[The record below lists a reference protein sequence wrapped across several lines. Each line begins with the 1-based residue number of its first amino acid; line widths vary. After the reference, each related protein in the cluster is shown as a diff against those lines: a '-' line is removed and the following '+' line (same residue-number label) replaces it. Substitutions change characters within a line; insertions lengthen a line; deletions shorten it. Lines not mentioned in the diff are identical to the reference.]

1 MTVGLPRPDQ
11 LIPTQRARRER
22 IVDAAFELL
31 MQREYDEIQI
41 REVAD
46 HAGVALGTLYRY
58 FSSKEHLFAAALVK
72 WGAALRSRV
81 QQGPVRSADVAGQL
95 AEIYLR
101 AIDAFERRP
110 QFFRTLIAIES
121 TTDPYARDLW
131 AEFGT
136 VTRGSFDTPLTAFDP
151 DQADAISHSLMHV
164 LHGALRAWSNG
175 TLTIDDAR
183 NRMARAITLIFS
195 PPPTAS

>member
-1 MTVGLPRPDQ
+1 MR
-11 LIPTQRARRER
+11 
-22 IVDAAFELL
+22 
-31 MQREYDEIQI
+31 REYDEIQM

-58 FSSKEHLFAAALVK
+58 FGSKEHLFAAALVK
-72 WGAALRSRV
+72 WGAAMKSTV
-81 QQGPVRSADVAGQL
+81 QRGPTCRDDVAGQL
-95 AEIYLR
+95 ADVYLR

-136 VTRGSFDTPLTAFDP
+136 VTRSSFHTPLAAFDP
-151 DQADAISHSLMHV
+151 DQAEAISHTLMHV

-183 NRMARAITLIFS
+183 RRMAGAIHLIFS
-195 PPPTAS
+195 PPPAAAWDATILKENAR

>member
-1 MTVGLPRPDQ
+1 MRH
-11 LIPTQRARRER
+11 
-22 IVDAAFELL
+22 
-31 MQREYDEIQI
+31 EYESIQM

-58 FSSKEHLFAAALVK
+58 FGSKEHLFAAALVK

-81 QQGPVRSADVAGQL
+81 QQAPVLSADVAGQL

-121 TTDPYARDLW
+121 TTDTYARDLW
-131 AEFGT
+131 AEFGA
-136 VTRGSFDTPLTAFDP
+136 VTRGSFHAPLAAFDP
-151 DQADAISHSLMHV
+151 EQAEAISDTLMQV
-164 LHGALRAWSNG
+164 LHGSLRAWSNG
-175 TLTIDDAR
+175 TLTIDGAR
-183 NRMARAITLIFS
+183 HRMARAITLIFS